1 MNPPPLPTPVH
12 ALSTMWSQGRF
23 RGDGKQADDMLA
35 FAETAARLG
44 FPAIEINYVI
54 PPEGVEALLSN
65 DHVGI
70 VSLHSPTPRI
80 RMDDGKSSDALNLA
94 STDEEERGLAVE
106 RARVTVDHASRCG
119 ARYMIVHLGGIDG
132 AMFDEERELRKRYDA
147 GERDGAEIDL
157 LRRGAVERRG
167 EAAKTHLPLAK
178 RSLAE
183 IAEYAVTRN
192 VAVGL
197 ENRYHYHEFPG
208 PGEMRELLEEY
219 PPEVAGFW
227 LDVGHAEV
235 LDRLGLE
242 LHDRWLNEL
251 GDRCV
256 GAHVH
261 DVEGLADHRAPS
273 HGTADWPHYAQK
285 LPPAVPRVFEINQKV
300 DEQQVAAAI
309 PFLRERGIL
318 PPAS

>member
-1 MNPPPLPTPVH
+1 
-12 ALSTMWSQGRF
+12 MWSQGRF
-23 RGDGKQADDMLA
+23 RRDGDKVDDMLA
-35 FAETAARLG
+35 FAEKAAHLG
-44 FPAIEINYVI
+44 FPAIEINYAI

-80 RMDDGKSSDALNLA
+80 KTDNGKSSDALNLA
-94 STDEEERGLAVE
+94 STDEQERALAVQ
-106 RARVTVDHASRCG
+106 RARVTVDHAARCG
-119 ARYMIVHLGGIDG
+119 ARYMVVHLGGIEG
-132 AMFDEERELRKRYDA
+132 GMFREEGELRKRYDA
-147 GERDGAEIDL
+147 GERDGSEIDV
-157 LRRGAVERRG
+157 LRRSAVERRR
-167 EAAKTHLPLAK
+167 EAAPAYFPLAK

-183 IAEYAVTRN
+183 IAEYAAPRD

-208 PGEMRELLEEY
+208 CVEMRELLNDY
-219 PPEVAGFW
+219 PPEAAGFW

-242 LHDRWLNEL
+242 RHDRWLNEL
-251 GDRCV
+251 GDRCI

-261 DVEGLADHRAPS
+261 DVDGLADHRAPG
-273 HGTADWPHYAQK
+273 HGTADWPHYAER
-285 LPPAVPRVFEINQKV
+285 LPAHIPRVFEINQKI

-309 PFLRERGIL
+309 PFLRERGVL
-318 PPAS
+318 PASI

>member
-1 MNPPPLPTPVH
+1 
-12 ALSTMWSQGRF
+12 MWSQGRF

-65 DHVGI
+65 DYIGI

-235 LDRLGLE
+235 LDRLGLDR
-242 LHDRWLNEL
+242 HDRWLNEL
-251 GDRCV
+251 GDRCI

-318 PPAS
+318 PPASKLACCRFTTPEPRCY

>member
-1 MNPPPLPTPVH
+1 
-12 ALSTMWSQGRF
+12 MWSQGRF

>member
-1 MNPPPLPTPVH
+1 
-12 ALSTMWSQGRF
+12 MWSQGRF
-23 RGDGKQADDMLA
+23 RRNGNKADDMLA

-54 PPEGVEALLSN
+54 PPEGVEELLSN

-70 VSLHSPTPRI
+70 VSLHSPTPRVTTAG
-80 RMDDGKSSDALNLA
+80 GKSSDALNLA
-94 STDEEERGLAVE
+94 STNEEERALAVQ

-119 ARYMIVHLGGIDG
+119 AHYMVVHLGGIDG
-132 AMFDEERELRKRYDA
+132 GIFGEERELRKRYDA
-147 GERDGAEIDL
+147 GERDGAEIDV

-167 EAAKTHLPLAK
+167 EAAPSHLPLAR
-178 RSLAE
+178 RSLTE
-183 IAEYAVTRN
+183 IAEYAASRN
-192 VAVGL
+192 VSVGL

-208 PGEMRELLEEY
+208 PGEMRELLDEY

-242 LHDRWLNEL
+242 RHDRWLNEL
-251 GDRCV
+251 GDRCI

-261 DVEGLADHRAPS
+261 DVDGLADHRAPGY
-273 HGTADWPHYAQK
+273 GTADWPHYAEK
-285 LPPAVPRVFEINQKV
+285 LPPGVPRVFEINQKI

-318 PPAS
+318 PPSS

>member
-1 MNPPPLPTPVH
+1 
-12 ALSTMWSQGRF
+12 MWSQGRF

-65 DHVGI
+65 DYIGI